1 MPRKLTKLKIT
12 EVASVDRG
20 AGDGVRVML
29 TKRRDPM
36 ADAGENILGEFL
48 GVRLKKA
55 RDAFLTSV
63 RSILGDESI
72 ADKSAVVDKSVDQLF
87 EHVADVSDDI
97 AKTLA
102 GGDPAPSEDDPMTT
116 AALKKALGLPENATD
131 ADVLTAVTRIT
142 GEETK
147 KKDEEIAKLGN
158 ELAIAKLSPIEK
170 QHFDS
175 LSGDPQAAFLKAS
188 ADERRTIMLAKKEP
202 ELPPE
207 IKKALADVE
216 VLKAENAKLVAD
228 AKLESFRKK
237 AIENGMAASQGEV
250 LMKAYAGDAGAIDTL
265 VGLVKA
271 VGNQAIEAGLFKEI
285 GSMGDGKTPDT
296 ALGELEMKALELKK
310 AQPHLNYDQAFAKV
324 YQDPVNQKLA
334 ARERADNRPRA
345 I

>member
-1 MPRKLTKLKIT
+1 
-12 EVASVDRG
+12 
-20 AGDGVRVML
+20 
-29 TKRRDPM
+29 M

-102 GGDPAPSEDDPMTT
+102 GGDPAPSEDDPMTIAT
-116 AALKKALGLPENATD
+116 ISAMKKALGLADDATD
-131 ADVLTAVTRIT
+131 SDVLAAVTRIA
-142 GEETK
+142 GDETK

-188 ADERRTIMLAKKEP
+188 ADERRSIMLAKKEP
-202 ELPPE
+202 ELSPE

-250 LMKAYAGDAGAIDTL
+250 LMKAYAGDATAVDEL

-271 VGNQAIEAGLFKEI
+271 GNNRAEEAGLFKEI
-285 GSMGDGKTPDT
+285 GSMGNDKASNDT

-310 AQPHLNYDQAFAKV
+310 AQPHLNFDQAFAKV